1 MRYPRAMIRALWL
14 SLLLVPAAP
23 ALAQSTGASSYATQ
37 VRSGLDA
44 LSRGTRDAGMRSL
57 REAIAT
63 DPSRPEA
70 ICYLAEAFRVAGDL
84 TGALDNFNM
93 CLNVARSAND
103 HAFVARAMHG
113 VASTFERM
121 PDEHLDDAREAWL
134 AYARYCES
142 NHGAGHAEIGRA
154 RVTAIDTVI
163 ELGRVST
170 EIAGRIA
177 ERARITPSAA
187 H

>member
-1 MRYPRAMIRALWL
+1 MRPMLRTALL
-14 SLLLVPAAP
+14 A
-23 ALAQSTGASSYATQ
+23 ALASLFVLSAASAVVAQEPTYETQ

-44 LSRGTRDAGMRSL
+44 LVRGDRDAGMRSL

-63 DPSRPEA
+63 NPSRPEA
-70 ICYLAEAFRVAGDL
+70 ICYLAEAFRVQGDL

-93 CLNVARSAND
+93 CLNVARSARD
-103 HAFVARAMHG
+103 THFVGRAMHG

-121 PDEHLDDAREAWL
+121 PVEHLNDAREAWL
-134 AYARYCES
+134 AYTRYCEM
-142 NHGAGHAEIGRA
+142 NVGVGHPEIGRN

-163 ELGRVST
+163 ELGRVT
-170 EIAGRIA
+170 E
-177 ERARITPSAA
+177 EVRARIEARTRTT